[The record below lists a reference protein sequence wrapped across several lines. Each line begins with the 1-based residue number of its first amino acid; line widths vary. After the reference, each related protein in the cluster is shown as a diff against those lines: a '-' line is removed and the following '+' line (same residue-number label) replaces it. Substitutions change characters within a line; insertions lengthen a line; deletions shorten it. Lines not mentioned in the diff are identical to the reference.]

1 MNGEYTLLLDE
12 KEIGRVL
19 PFEDDRFEVN
29 DTFES
34 VRDGV
39 VKWTRTFVY
48 LGPVS
53 ESGKITMDFATS
65 YEPQYYMIPSVTY
78 NGNGW
83 GSGLEPKGLQRD
95 GQPWVFAWHRT
106 AVAGATYSEGEGI
119 AVSMFSEPPTDMQ
132 NYSCSLAAEPGC
144 IIHRLIWPEEET
156 PEVYISRDKYCDA
169 FEAGR
174 IFTPGESFETCAY
187 LTIEAYTQPRVS
199 WRKMLDEAWHI
210 QKQLVQPRF
219 NAESVWNL
227 GMAYAKEGLWAEDG
241 DFRGFAIGRKWDGE
255 EWAQAR
261 HYEIGWCGQN
271 ASLANSM
278 LADYL
283 RFGNEDSL
291 QRGLAVLDGW
301 VKGGRL
307 SNGLIHCHYDYVLF
321 KKDQPEVQDACNL
334 GTAAMNLFEAE
345 ELALL
350 CGFER
355 PIYRETALGIC
366 DFALSAQSGDGK
378 IGKSWTNDGEPHDP
392 EGTVGCFLVTPFVKA
407 YEITGEKAYLRG
419 AELGYHYYIRELL
432 DNGYTTAGALDTY
445 CVDKE
450 SAIPLLKAGIA
461 LFRITDNRTYLEWA
475 ELAAWYLATWQ
486 WHHSVEYEDGSAL
499 GEIGYDTF
507 GGTSVSTQ
515 HHHIDPFALA
525 FIEDWVELASLTG
538 NEAWRERA
546 RAAWANAT
554 FGISDGSL
562 TVMGKTRPKGSQDEG
577 FFHTRW
583 GDPFNVS
590 QWLVAWPTAFR
601 LEVLRRVNEEDLGI

>member
-1 MNGEYTLLLDE
+1 MGIVNWEHRQMNGEYTLLLDE

-261 HYEIGWCGQN
+261 HYEIG
-271 ASLANSM
+271 
-278 LADYL
+278 
-283 RFGNEDSL
+283 
-291 QRGLAVLDGW
+291 
-301 VKGGRL
+301 
-307 SNGLIHCHYDYVLF
+307 
-321 KKDQPEVQDACNL
+321 
-334 GTAAMNLFEAE
+334 
-345 ELALL
+345 
-350 CGFER
+350 
-355 PIYRETALGIC
+355 
-366 DFALSAQSGDGK
+366 
-378 IGKSWTNDGEPHDP
+378 
-392 EGTVGCFLVTPFVKA
+392 
-407 YEITGEKAYLRG
+407 
-419 AELGYHYYIRELL
+419 
-432 DNGYTTAGALDTY
+432 
-445 CVDKE
+445 
-450 SAIPLLKAGIA
+450 
-461 LFRITDNRTYLEWA
+461 
-475 ELAAWYLATWQ
+475 
-486 WHHSVEYEDGSAL
+486 
-499 GEIGYDTF
+499 
-507 GGTSVSTQ
+507 
-515 HHHIDPFALA
+515 
-525 FIEDWVELASLTG
+525 
-538 NEAWRERA
+538 
-546 RAAWANAT
+546 
-554 FGISDGSL
+554 
-562 TVMGKTRPKGSQDEG
+562 
-577 FFHTRW
+577 
-583 GDPFNVS
+583 
-590 QWLVAWPTAFR
+590 
-601 LEVLRRVNEEDLGI
+601 